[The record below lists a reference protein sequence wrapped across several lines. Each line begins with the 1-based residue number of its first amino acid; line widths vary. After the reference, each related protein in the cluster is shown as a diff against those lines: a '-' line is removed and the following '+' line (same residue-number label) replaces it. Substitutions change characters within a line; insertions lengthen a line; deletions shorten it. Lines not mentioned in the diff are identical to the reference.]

1 MKLRLSTL
9 LLVLVLLVTA
19 CVAPAAP
26 AGDAAPAASDAAP
39 AAAAGGGEMHTAW
52 PYAKAPNGHFNT
64 FVTDGYA
71 MEIYHW
77 FLEPALFMY
86 MWSDQS
92 WMPFAGKEW
101 KWENET
107 TLRVTIPSGAVW
119 SDGSKYTSQDI
130 VDTFSITRLL
140 NSAEWRNLS
149 EVKAVDETTVDF
161 ILKEP
166 STTTPRRVLRQVW
179 IRASS
184 TYGEWAKKVNDLV
197 AAGKTPDDQEW
208 KDAVT
213 EFTAFRPDD
222 MVVLGPYK
230 IDKATITDSQMTLNK
245 VPTSFM
251 ADWVKF
257 DKIQNYNG
265 ETPDV
270 TPLILAGEVDY
281 ATHGFPVATEKEYIA
296 QGIRIIRAPVYSG
309 PALYFNHTVHPFE
322 MKEVRQAIAYA
333 INKEENGAVSLG
345 DSGKA
350 QKYMA
355 GVADDLVEGWVDAD
369 TKAKLNSYAYDVA
382 KAEEIL
388 TGLGFKKDADGVWM
402 DDKGARMEYE
412 LTAPAE
418 FADWSAAA
426 ENLAEQ
432 LTKFGIKTT
441 YKGVPFQQHPLDVAD
456 GKFTLAI
463 RCWGAGNPHPQFAY
477 ENNLRT
483 SNPAM
488 SGVGDPTKPGM
499 SFNMVQGD
507 VDFNALIDEA
517 GAGADLDAQKAAVS
531 KLAAA
536 YNDVLPEIPLWHR
549 YGNNAAPDIRVTGW
563 PADGDPVYQNG
574 TYADPFVAVLLAKGI
589 LQPK

>member
-9 LLVLVLLVTA
+9 LLVLALLVTA

-26 AGDAAPAASDAAP
+26 AGNSAPAAGEAAAPAAT
-39 AAAAGGGEMHTAW
+39 GGGEMHTAW
-52 PYAKAPNGHFNT
+52 PYEKAPNGHFNT
-64 FVTDGYA
+64 FVTGGYDMA
-71 MEIYHW
+71 IYHW

-86 MWSDQS
+86 MWADQS

-101 KWENET
+101 KWENDT
-107 TLRVTIPSGAVW
+107 TIRVTLQSGVW
-119 SDGSKYTSQDI
+119 SDGSKYTSQDV

-140 NSAEWRNLS
+140 NASEWRYLTD
-149 EVKAVDETTVDF
+149 VKAVDESTVDF
-161 ILKEP
+161 VFKEP
-166 STTTPRRVLRQVW
+166 STTAPRRVLRQVW
-179 IRASS
+179 IRASA
-184 TYGEWAKKVNDLV
+184 TYGEWAKKANDLV

-208 KDAVT
+208 KDLVT
-213 EFTAFRPDD
+213 SFTAFRPDD

-230 IDKATITDSQMTLNK
+230 IDKASITDAQMTLNK

-257 DKIQNYNG
+257 DRLVNYNG

-270 TPLILAGEVDY
+270 TPLILAGDVDY

-309 PALYFNHTVHPFE
+309 PALYFNYTVHPFE

-333 INKEENGAVSLG
+333 VNREENGAVSLG

-355 GVADDLVEGWVDAD
+355 GTGDELVETWVDAD
-369 TKAKLNSYAYDVA
+369 TKGKLNAYAFDTA

-388 TGLGFKKDADGVWM
+388 TGLGFKKDTDGVWL
-402 DDKGARMEYE
+402 DDKGTRMEYE
-412 LTAPAE
+412 LVAPAE

-441 YKGVPFQQHPLDVAD
+441 FKGVPFQQHGPNMLD

-463 RCWGAGNPHPQFAY
+463 NSWGAGNPHPQFSF
-477 ENNLRT
+477 EQDLRT
-483 SNPAM
+483 LNPAK
-488 SGVGDPTKPGM
+488 SGTGDPTKPGM
-499 SFNMVQGD
+499 SFEMVQGD
-507 VDFNALIDEA
+507 VDFNALIDAA
-517 GAGADLDAQKAAVS
+517 GKGADLDAQKVAVS

-536 YNDVLPEIPLWHR
+536 YNDVLPEIPLWQR